1 MNFYPEDDPRN
12 DPYTME
18 WRFGPEGQTIDIDR
32 YYLAPEKIELIYG
45 KLFWTDEQRLIM
57 AGLLIENLGVDA
69 VVRLGNPEVWKAA
82 VAKLPA

>member
-1 MNFYPEDDPRN
+1 MNFYPENDPRH
-12 DPYTME
+12 DPYAMA